1 MATVITSILT
11 FISTGM
17 DYLMVLLILFH
28 RYRTPR
34 QRLAIICADYA
45 GTGILVGLSLIAAL
59 ILRRA
64 PDQWLLGF
72 LGLVPLAIGCHLLT
86 HQESMATPAN
96 RVSANHLFLTV
107 TFITVASCGADNLGV
122 YIPYFATR
130 TSPELVIVLVTFA
143 VMVAVFCL
151 LATIITHLPA
161 VRALLDRYGTLLA
174 GVIYLGLGILILGEN
189 GTALH
194 LWHLIHH

>member
-1 MATVITSILT
+1 
-11 FISTGM
+11 
-17 DYLMVLLILFH
+17 
-28 RYRTPR
+28 
-34 QRLAIICADYA
+34 
-45 GTGILVGLSLIAAL
+45 
-59 ILRRA
+59 
-64 PDQWLLGF
+64 
-72 LGLVPLAIGCHLLT
+72 
-86 HQESMATPAN
+86 MATPAN

-130 TSPELVIVLVTFA
+130 TSPELVIVLITFA

-161 VRALLDRYGTLLA
+161 TGRPGAPGPLRDPVLA

>member
-1 MATVITSILT
+1 
-11 FISTGM
+11 
-17 DYLMVLLILFH
+17 MVLLILFH

-34 QRLAIICADYA
+34 QRLAIICADSPA
-45 GTGILVGLSLIAAL
+45 PAFSRARPGRRFDFT
-59 ILRRA
+59 RA
-64 PDQWLLGF
+64 PDQWILGF

-107 TFITVASCGADNLGV
+107 TFITG
-122 YIPYFATR
+122 R
-130 TSPELVIVLVTFA
+130 
-143 VMVAVFCL
+143 L
-151 LATIITHLPA
+151 LWCRQPGGLHPLLRHPHLPRTGN
-161 VRALLDRYGTLLA
+161 RACHLCRHGRRLLPLGHHHHPPTGRPGTPGPRYGTLLA
-174 GVIYLGLGILILGEN
+174 GVIYLGLGILILSEN